1 MSDMTRETG
10 RSSQRGKAALVR
22 RRAKNSLLPLR
33 APDVQP
39 AQLENAE
46 RMSRNALNIARHVP
60 AMLTIVASK
69 ISASASALY
78 RPKFEVG
85 ITDWRILAHLA
96 VEPWI
101 SAARLCEAT
110 GIDKGAISRSLS
122 YMEKIGLVEMRADP
136 DDQRR
141 QFVALTKAGLARHDK
156 IVLLSNVREE
166 QLLVGFTASERKML
180 VDFLERM
187 KHNSDAMLGAK
198 AIKD

>member
-1 MSDMTRETG
+1 MEPT
-10 RSSQRGKAALVR
+10 
-22 RRAKNSLLPLR
+22 AKNSGRNGPTGSAGHR
-33 APDVQP
+33 ARVDNPTRQKTAAAASPSAD
-39 AQLENAE
+39 
-46 RMSRNALNIARHVP
+46 RTSRNALDLAKHAP

-122 YMEKIGLVEMRADP
+122 YMERIGLIETRADP

-141 QFVALTKAGLARHDK
+141 QFVAMTKAGLARHDK

-166 QLLVGFTASERKML
+166 QLLTGFTAAERRML

-187 KHNSDAMLGAK
+187 KRNTDAMLGAK
-198 AIKD
+198 AVKE

>member
-1 MSDMTRETG
+1 MSDMMRETG
-10 RSSQRGKAALVR
+10 RSSQRGKTALSR
-22 RRAKNSLLPLR
+22 PRTGHTLPSSRTL
-33 APDVQP
+33 DTKP
-39 AQLENAE
+39 AQPKNAE
-46 RMSRNALNIARHVP
+46 RMSRNALDIARHVP

-110 GIDKGAISRSLS
+110 GIDKGAISRSLG
-122 YMEKIGLVEMRADP
+122 YMGKIGLVEMRADP
-136 DDQRR
+136 DDQHH

-166 QLLVGFTASERKML
+166 QLLVGFTESERKML

-187 KHNSDAMLGAK
+187 KRNSDAMLGAK
-198 AIKD
+198 AVKD

>member
-1 MSDMTRETG
+1 MRETG
-10 RSSQRGKAALVR
+10 RSSPRGKTTSDR
-22 RRAKNSLLPLR
+22 RRTTHILPSTHTPDMKPAHAK
-33 APDVQP
+33 
-39 AQLENAE
+39 NAE
-46 RMSRNALNIARHVP
+46 RMSRNALDIARHVP

-78 RPKFEVG
+78 RPKFDVG

-110 GIDKGAISRSLS
+110 GIDKGAISRSLG

-141 QFVALTKAGLARHDK
+141 QFVAMTKAGLARHDK

-166 QLLVGFTASERKML
+166 QLLVGFTVHERKML

-187 KHNSDAMLGAK
+187 KQNSDAMLGAK
-198 AIKD
+198 SIKD